1 MAISSAVIQQ
11 DLAQS
16 LTTHEFDLWNVSQG
30 IHANPELAF
39 EEKFAHDTI
48 CDLLE
53 KLGYSVTRHAYG
65 IDTAFEAEAGS
76 GGGLIVYNAEYDALP
91 GIGHACGHNLIAA
104 SSVAAFLATAEA
116 LKTHEIVGRVRLLGT
131 PAEEDGGGKVAL
143 LKAGAYEGV
152 DACLM
157 GHPGP
162 RFPDRGPRGG
172 VVVAR
177 CMARVGVVATFH
189 GVNAHAGNAPWLGRN
204 ALDAVVA
211 AYTSIAMLRQQT
223 IPNQRIHAIISKGG
237 DKPNVIPHL
246 TEMQLFVRSETDADM
261 KSTCQRIVDTCEGA
275 AKAAGCS
282 VEFKWTESY
291 KDLQCSDTIA
301 DTFYA
306 HCQSQGLDYIRSIPT
321 VSGASTDQGNVSYA
335 LPSLHPG
342 FFIDVE
348 GTQIGPHHPLFARA
362 AGSRSGFEDSQR
374 FAQAMAATGLEL
386 LQDDDLRKKL
396 WAEHKKR
403 FSAENSD

>member
-1 MAISSAVIQQ
+1 MFLKRYVPSKFEPRLVPGCTYYLSQFAEMGNIQ
-11 DLAQS
+11 
-16 LTTHEFDLWNVSQG
+16 
-30 IHANPELAF
+30 IHAHPELAF

-65 IDTAFEAEAGS
+65 IDTAFEAEVGS

-91 GIGHACGHNLIAA
+91 EIGHACGHNLIAA
-104 SSVAAFLATAEA
+104 SSIAAFLATAEA
-116 LKTHEIVGRVRLLGT
+116 MKKHQIEGRVRLLGT
-131 PAEEDGGGKVAL
+131 PAEEGGGGKIEL

-162 RFPDRGPRGG
+162 RFPGPGLKDG

-177 CMARVGVVATFH
+177 CMARAGVDVTFH

-211 AYTSIAMLRQQT
+211 AYTSVAMLRQQT

-261 KSTCQRIVDTCEGA
+261 EKTCQRIVDACEGA

-282 VEFKWTESY
+282 VEFKWYVTNTSPYFCFRVLRPFET
-291 KDLQCSDTIA
+291 DHIL
-301 DTFYA
+301 
-306 HCQSQGLDYIRSIPT
+306 
-321 VSGASTDQGNVSYA
+321 SG
-335 LPSLHPG
+335 
-342 FFIDVE
+342 
-348 GTQIGPHHPLFARA
+348 
-362 AGSRSGFEDSQR
+362 
-374 FAQAMAATGLEL
+374 
-386 LQDDDLRKKL
+386 
-396 WAEHKKR
+396 
-403 FSAENSD
+403 